1 VVPDHIP
8 VLMTSNY
15 IHLLFMHAYVY
26 NMMDP
31 KLRICLVSF
40 ELPGLN
46 LGCYIY
52 VVATL
57 VAYT

>member
-1 VVPDHIP
+1 MYVC
-8 VLMTSNY
+8 
-15 IHLLFMHAYVY
+15 VY

-40 ELPGLN
+40 EIPQLN

-52 VVATL
+52 FVATL
-57 VAYT
+57 VAFT